1 MGHRADR
8 GGSGPAPSDAC
19 ASWPCRASSCLL
31 PPRERASSGSQC
43 ARPSQGR
50 QHRGVSAPP
59 CSLPYASTLSRARSS
74 EPPRNTKSAS
84 EAARTKARRRQT
96 ADSTA
101 GGNGDRSGQGT
112 ASKAEI
118 KRALAALA
126 GENDRIEAALSGDM
140 GPGSGSGEVVW
151 PSSGRITARF
161 GRGLGRLHAGID
173 IGVPTGTPVHAAD
186 SGRVV
191 ISGVMGGYGK
201 YVCIQHTGTLST
213 CYAHNSR
220 LRVTEG
226 ESVDSGDVI
235 SRSGCTGRCYGDHLH
250 FEVRD
255 RGRGRGGQPEG
266 VPRTAPRWSP
276 CVGRVALTPIC
287 E

>member
-1 MGHRADR
+1 MGHRADSKTSER
-8 GGSGPAPSDAC
+8 KRLGPGAVRRLRIVAVSGLVLLVAVAGAGVLWLST
-19 ASWPCRASSCLL
+19 RASEPRPAASRGAGPSLQPPARLDTL
-31 PPRERASSGSQC
+31 P
-43 ARPSQGR
+43 
-50 QHRGVSAPP
+50 
-59 CSLPYASTLSRARSS
+59 RARSS
-74 EPPRNTKSAS
+74 EPPRNTKSS
-84 EAARTKARRRQT
+84 SAAERTRERRGQ
-96 ADSTA
+96 TA
-101 GGNGDRSGQGT
+101 GGNGDRSGQGI
-112 ASKAEI
+112 ASKADI
-118 KRALAALA
+118 KRELAALA
-126 GENDRIEAALSGDM
+126 QENDRIEAALSGDM

-220 LRVTEG
+220 LRVRKG

-255 RGRGRGGQPEG
+255 RGRAVNPREYLGPLVAARPVSGGLP
-266 VPRTAPRWSP
+266 
-276 CVGRVALTPIC
+276 
-287 E
+287 

>member
-1 MGHRADR
+1 MQPPIRLDT
-8 GGSGPAPSDAC
+8 
-19 ASWPCRASSCLL
+19 L
-31 PPRERASSGSQC
+31 P
-43 ARPSQGR
+43 
-50 QHRGVSAPP
+50 
-59 CSLPYASTLSRARSS
+59 RARSS
-74 EPPRNTKSAS
+74 EPPRNTKSSSA
-84 EAARTKARRRQT
+84 AARTKERRGQT

-126 GENDRIEAALSGDM
+126 RENDRIEAALGGDV
-140 GPGSGSGEVVW
+140 GPGLGSGEVVW

-173 IGVPTGTPVHAAD
+173 IGVPSGTPVHAAD

-201 YVCIQHTGTLST
+201 YLCLQHTGTLST

-220 LRVTEG
+220 LRVRKG

-235 SRSGCTGRCYGDHLH
+235 STSGCTGRCYGDHLH

-255 RGRGRGGQPEG
+255 RGRAVNPREYLGPLAAGRPVSGGLP
-266 VPRTAPRWSP
+266 
-276 CVGRVALTPIC
+276 
-287 E
+287 